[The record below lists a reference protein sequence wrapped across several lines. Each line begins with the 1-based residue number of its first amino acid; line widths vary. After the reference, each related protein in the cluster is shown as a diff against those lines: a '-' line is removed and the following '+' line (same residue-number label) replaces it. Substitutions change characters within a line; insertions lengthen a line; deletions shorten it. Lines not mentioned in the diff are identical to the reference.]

1 MIRNG
6 VVGTMAIFLFPVVS
20 QQIPDSSPGVF
31 VIFSLLLKEVFL
43 GMMMGFLLIIPFWA
57 LEAAGFFMDN
67 QRGASMAS
75 TMNPM
80 SGSDSSPMGI
90 LFSQTFTAI
99 YLISGLFILM
109 LKSIF
114 LSYQVWPIF
123 SFYPQLN
130 PNTVMFILGQ
140 FDLIITW
147 AVWLAAPL

>member
-1 MIRNG
+1 MINDIVGSFKEYLYIFTISMVRLTATFASFPLLNKQLIGGVMIRNG
-6 VVGTMAIFLFPVVS
+6 VVGAMAIFLFPVVS

-80 SGSDSSPMGI
+80 SGSDSSPMEN
-90 LFSQTFTAI
+90 LF
-99 YLISGLFILM
+99 YM
-109 LKSIF
+109 L
-114 LSYQVWPIF
+114 LS
-123 SFYPQLN
+123 L
-130 PNTVMFILGQ
+130 L
-140 FDLIITW
+140 L
-147 AVWLAAPL
+147 